1 MTNESDKAR
10 RARYRINNVRAGRCM
25 WCASTISDTSR
36 GVCLRHRVFYL
47 LRKKGLT
54 KGVLPIDKK
63 RKREAFVAYVQ
74 GRETA
79 IRNGFLI
86 PGTDEQRLKDV
97 TEARIR
103 LNILWGGFG
112 GAQKMAE
119 IVRTIDNSALHKRK
133 ADGHS

>member
-25 WCASTISDTSR
+25 WCASTINDTSR
-36 GVCLRHRVFYL
+36 GVCLRHRVFYM

-86 PGTDEQRLKDV
+86 PGTDEQLLKDV
-97 TEARIR
+97 IEMR
-103 LNILWGGFG
+103 LRLGITWGGVRG
-112 GAQKMAE
+112 GDKMVE
-119 IVRTIDNSALHKRK
+119 IVRLIDLSALRQRK
-133 ADGHS
+133 ANGQ